1 MGCRQGYIAHSVLP
15 NDAIAELSKNRKCPL
30 KGTDFNEFRK
40 GWRLV
45 LAGLLGTA
53 LGMPA
58 IPFYTIGVFA
68 PIFVEEFG
76 WSFAIIFGGLSLLAG
91 AILIVGPFFATL
103 IDRFGARLVAS
114 ISLPCLGL
122 SYMTLAASNG
132 SIEQY
137 YLSWLAIAIFGL
149 GATPVVFTRVMNNA
163 FEERRGL
170 ALGIVLSGAGL
181 FAFVVKPLAQVLIET
196 GGWRVAILVVGAMP
210 ILIACPMV
218 LWGFAR
224 LPSRNASTEP
234 AMSKAREGMTAREAF
249 HSRYFW
255 LLAIVFVPMS
265 LAIAAPLP
273 NIENILR
280 SLSLSSSE
288 VVQLAS
294 LVGIAAV
301 AGRLLGGILVDRFWA
316 PAVGTVILMLGAVS
330 CLILSLGH
338 VSFPMA
344 CIAILLL
351 GLTSGVEF
359 DLMAYLVARYLG
371 MRSYATTYATL
382 YGIFVVGAF
391 VGPSLFGYAFDSTG
405 TYSGI
410 LKACALLLAA
420 GAATILLLGPYPTR
434 KTQAFG

>member
-1 MGCRQGYIAHSVLP
+1 M
-15 NDAIAELSKNRKCPL
+15 
-30 KGTDFNEFRK
+30 DFGEFRV
-40 GWRLV
+40 GWRAV
-45 LAGLLGTA
+45 LAGLLGTT

-68 PIFVEEFG
+68 PIFAQQFG
-76 WSFAIIFGGLSLLAG
+76 WSFAAIFGGLSLLAG
-91 AILIVGPFFATL
+91 AVLIVGPFFAAL
-103 IDRFGARLVAS
+103 IDRFGARMVAS

-132 SIEQY
+132 SIKQY
-137 YLSWLAIAIFGL
+137 YISWLAIAIFGL
-149 GATPVVFTRVMNNA
+149 GATPVVFTRVINNA

-181 FAFVVKPLAQVLIET
+181 FAFLVKPLAQLLIET
-196 GGWRVAILVVGAMP
+196 VGWRVAILIIGAMP
-210 ILIACPMV
+210 IVIACPLV

-224 LPSRNASTEP
+224 LPSRAAGLRPTVN
-234 AMSKAREGMTAREAF
+234 KAPEGMTAREAF
-249 HSRYFW
+249 SSRHFW
-255 LLAIVFVPMS
+255 LLAIVFIPMS

-280 SLSLSSSE
+280 SLGLSPRD

-301 AGRLLGGILVDRFWA
+301 AGRLLGGVLADRFWA
-316 PAVGTVILMLGAVS
+316 PAVGTVILTMGAIS
-330 CLILSLGH
+330 CFILSH
-338 VSFPMA
+338 AQVSFPLA
-344 CIAILLL
+344 CTAIVLL

-359 DLMAYLVARYLG
+359 DLMSYLVARYLG
-371 MRSYATTYATL
+371 MRSYAVTYATL

-391 VGPSLFGYAFDSTG
+391 VGPGLFGYVFDRTG

-410 LKACALLLAA
+410 LEACALLLVA
-420 GAATILLLGPYPTR
+420 GAITILFLGPYPTR
-434 KTQAFG
+434 EKTRGETSGD

>member
-1 MGCRQGYIAHSVLP
+1 MT
-15 NDAIAELSKNRKCPL
+15 
-30 KGTDFNEFRK
+30 GTDFAEFRN
-40 GWRLV
+40 GWQIV

-53 LGMPA
+53 LGLPA

-68 PIFVEEFG
+68 PILAKEFG
-76 WSFAIIFGGLSLLAG
+76 WSFAAIFGGLSLLAG
-91 AILIVGPFFATL
+91 SVLIIGPFFATL
-103 IDRFGARLVAS
+103 IDKFGARLVAS
-114 ISLPCLGL
+114 TSLPCLGL

-132 SIEQY
+132 SIGQY

-149 GATPVVFTRVMNNA
+149 GATPVVFTRVINSA

-170 ALGIVLSGAGL
+170 ALGIALSGAGL
-181 FAFVVKPLAQVLIET
+181 FAFVVKPLAQLLIET

-210 ILIACPMV
+210 ILVACPMV
-218 LWGFAR
+218 LWGFAGLR
-224 LPSRNASTEP
+224 SRNMDAGPTP
-234 AMSKAREGMTAREAF
+234 GTALEGMTAREAF
-249 HSRYFW
+249 RSRSFW
-255 LLAIVFVPMS
+255 LLAIVFIPMS
-265 LAIAAPLP
+265 LAVAAPLP

-280 SLSLSSSE
+280 SLRLSPTE

-301 AGRLLGGILVDRFWA
+301 AGRLLGGVLVDRFWA
-316 PAVGTVILMLGAVS
+316 PAVGTAILTLGAVA
-330 CLILSLGH
+330 CLILSLDD
-338 VSFPMA
+338 VSFSMA

-351 GLTSGVEF
+351 GLVSGVEF
-359 DLMAYLVARYLG
+359 DLMAYLVSRYLG

-410 LKACALLLAA
+410 LEACALLLIA
-420 GAATILLLGPYPTR
+420 GATVILFLGPYPLR
-434 KTQAFG
+434 KT

>member
-1 MGCRQGYIAHSVLP
+1 LP
-15 NDAIAELSKNRKCPL
+15 NFDSDKGSALV
-30 KGTDFNEFRK
+30 KGTDFAEFRN

-68 PIFVEEFG
+68 PIFAEEFG
-76 WSFAIIFGGLSLLAG
+76 WSFATIFGGLSLLAG
-91 AILIVGPFFATL
+91 SVLIVGPFFATL

-114 ISLPCLGL
+114 VSLPCLGL

-132 SIEQY
+132 SIGQY

-149 GATPVVFTRVMNNA
+149 GATPVVFTRVINSA

-181 FAFVVKPLAQVLIET
+181 FAFVVKPLAQLLIET

-210 ILIACPMV
+210 VLIACPMV
-218 LWGFAR
+218 LWGFAGLR
-224 LPSRNASTEP
+224 SRNVGAGPAISEASD
-234 AMSKAREGMTAREAF
+234 GMTAREAF
-249 HSRYFW
+249 RSRYFW

-280 SLSLSSSE
+280 SLRLSSGE

-301 AGRLLGGILVDRFWA
+301 SGRLLGGVLVDRFWA
-316 PAVGTVILMLGAVS
+316 PAVGTVILTLGAAA
-330 CLILSLGH
+330 CLILSLDH
-338 VSFPMA
+338 VSFSMA

-410 LKACALLLAA
+410 LKARALLLIG
-420 GAATILLLGPYPTR
+420 GAATILFLGPYPMR
-434 KTQAFG
+434 KTQALA

>member
-1 MGCRQGYIAHSVLP
+1 M
-15 NDAIAELSKNRKCPL
+15 
-30 KGTDFNEFRK
+30 
-40 GWRLV
+40 
-45 LAGLLGTA
+45 
-53 LGMPA
+53 
-58 IPFYTIGVFA
+58 
-68 PIFVEEFG
+68 
-76 WSFAIIFGGLSLLAG
+76 AG
-91 AILIVGPFFATL
+91 AVLIVGPFFATL

-149 GATPVVFTRVMNNA
+149 GATPVVFTRVINNA

-181 FAFVVKPLAQVLIET
+181 FAFVVKPLAQLLIET

-210 ILIACPMV
+210 IFIACPMV

-224 LPSRNASTEP
+224 LPSRNVGAEP
-234 AMSKAREGMTAREAF
+234 AMSKASEGMTAREAF
-249 HSRYFW
+249 RSRYFW
-255 LLAIVFVPMS
+255 LLAIVFIPMS
-265 LAIAAPLP
+265 LAVAAPLP

-280 SLSLSSSE
+280 SLSLSPGE

-316 PAVGTVILMLGAVS
+316 PAVGTVILTLGAVS

-391 VGPSLFGYAFDSTG
+391 VGPSLFGYVFDSTG

-410 LKACALLLAA
+410 LEACALLLVA
-420 GAATILLLGPYPTR
+420 GAATILFLGPYPTR
-434 KTQAFG
+434 NDPGIRITSRGPIPAVMTCAGFYLF

>member
-1 MGCRQGYIAHSVLP
+1 LQGM
-15 NDAIAELSKNRKCPL
+15 
-30 KGTDFNEFRK
+30 DFTEFTS

-58 IPFYTIGVFA
+58 LVFYTIGVFA
-68 PIFVEEFG
+68 PIFAQEFG
-76 WSFAIIFGGLSLLAG
+76 WSFASIFGGLSLLAG

-132 SIEQY
+132 SIKQY

-149 GATPVVFTRVMNNA
+149 GATPVVFTRVINSA

-181 FAFVVKPLAQVLIET
+181 FAFVVKPLAQLLIET
-196 GGWRVAILVVGAMP
+196 GGWRVAILVIGAMP
-210 ILIACPMV
+210 IFIACPAV

-224 LPSRNASTEP
+224 LPGRNAGHEP
-234 AMSKAREGMTAREAF
+234 AMSKASEGMTAREAF
-249 HSRYFW
+249 RSRYFW
-255 LLAIVFVPMS
+255 LLAVVFVPMS

-280 SLSLSSSE
+280 SLSLSRGE

-301 AGRLLGGILVDRFWA
+301 AGRLLGGVLADRFWA
-316 PAVGTVILMLGAVS
+316 PAVGTVILTLGAVS
-330 CLILSLGH
+330 CLILSLGQA
-338 VSFPMA
+338 SFPMA

-351 GLTSGVEF
+351 GFTSGVEF
-359 DLMAYLVARYLG
+359 DLMSYLVARYLG

-410 LKACALLLAA
+410 LKFCALLLAA
-420 GAATILLLGPYPTR
+420 GAATILLLGPYPSHVDSS
-434 KTQAFG
+434 